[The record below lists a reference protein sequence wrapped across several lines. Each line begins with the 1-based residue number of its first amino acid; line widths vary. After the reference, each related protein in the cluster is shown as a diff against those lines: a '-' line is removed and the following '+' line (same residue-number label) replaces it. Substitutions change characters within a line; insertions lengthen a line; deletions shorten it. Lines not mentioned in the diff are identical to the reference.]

1 MAGMCSA
8 ARALEDRSGQ
18 VSAPNLELVYWV
30 GTLAVD
36 LSRSSRGEPS
46 RVSSRP
52 RSRSELT

>member
-30 GTLAVD
+30 GSLAVD
-36 LSRSSRGEPS
+36 LSRSSPGEPS
-46 RVSSRP
+46 RV
-52 RSRSELT
+52 